1 MLPLTAPMLWGTVSL
16 QKPLEVEHFCR
27 YTTPMTNHPKSQPS
41 PAIPPR
47 EALTRVSRAARAGL
61 ISVERAAA
69 ALELPPALV
78 PVRLAALVRKGWLK
92 RVRRGLYLVLPLEAT
107 RSGPTTVEDPWILA
121 TELFEPCYIA
131 GWSAAEHW
139 GLTEQLFRSTFVASA
154 RGIRRTAVS
163 VFGVEFRLA
172 ATTRKKL
179 ETVRPVWRGRE
190 RIALSSRERTLADA
204 LVDPTWVGGI
214 RHLAEM
220 LRAYASSR
228 EWNPAGLL
236 TDMEL
241 VGTGAAYKRLGF
253 LVETLRLP
261 ADELTAAALARRTS
275 GVVKLDPAIGTKG
288 RLSKRWGLWLNADI
302 GMTEAE

>member
-1 MLPLTAPMLWGTVSL
+1 
-16 QKPLEVEHFCR
+16 
-27 YTTPMTNHPKSQPS
+27 MT
-41 PAIPPR
+41 
-47 EALTRVSRAARAGL
+47 LVSRASRAGL

-69 ALELPPALV
+69 ALDLPPTVA

-92 RVRRGLYLVLPLEAT
+92 RVRRGLYLVLPLEAART
-107 RSGPTTVEDPWILA
+107 GPTTVEDPWILA
-121 TELFEPCYIA
+121 TELFGPCYIA

-154 RGIRRTAVS
+154 RGIRRNAVS

-172 ATTRKKL
+172 STTRTKL
-179 ETVRPVWRGRE
+179 ETVGLVWRGRE

-204 LVDPTWVGGI
+204 LVDPTWGGGI

-220 LRAYASSR
+220 LRTYATSH

-236 TDMEL
+236 REMEF

-253 LVETLRLP
+253 LVEASGLRT
-261 ADELTAAALARRTS
+261 DEIVAAALARRTS
-275 GVVKLDPAIGTKG
+275 GVVKLDPAIKTKG
-288 RLSKRWGLWLNADI
+288 RLNKRWGLWLNADV
-302 GMTEAE
+302 GNVEAEP